1 LSKWGFMER
10 KMKIITGSILTILV
24 LVSWPLAS
32 ANVLAAPASS
42 ASKEPLEISAEG
54 SLEWHR
60 NINKYIAQGDALA
73 KQGDTVIK
81 AKTLEAFYREP
92 KKGGMEIWKI
102 IANGQVEITAP
113 NGKVYGDHAVYNL
126 DESYAVMTG
135 KSLRMDS
142 DGQSLTAQ
150 DRFEYYITENKL
162 IAIGDT
168 KITRPTETLQSD
180 TMIAWFKEGE
190 SSRELWRAEA
200 QGHVVITTEDESIS
214 GQKGEYR
221 KEDNKAEI
229 SGGVVIRRGPNILE
243 GTRAELD
250 LLTNISR
257 IFGGK
262 DAASTGDSAA
272 PSDTR
277 ARGTFYPG
285 SEKKPKQ

>member
-1 LSKWGFMER
+1 MER
-10 KMKIITGSILTILV
+10 KMKFITGSILTILLATV
-24 LVSWPLAS
+24 WPVAS
-32 ANVLAAPASS
+32 HSVHAAPASN
-42 ASKEPLEISAEG
+42 ASKDPLEISAAG
-54 SLEWHR
+54 TLEWHR
-60 NINKYIAQGDALA
+60 DINKYIAQGDAVA

-81 AKTLEAFYREP
+81 ATTLEAFYREP
-92 KKGGMEIWKI
+92 AKGGMEIWKI
-102 IANGQVEITAP
+102 IANGKVEITAP
-113 NGKVYGDHAVYNL
+113 NGKIYGDHAVYNL
-126 DESYAVMTG
+126 DNAHAVMTG

-150 DRFEYYITENKL
+150 EHFEYYITENKL
-162 IAIGDT
+162 IATGST

-180 TMIAWFKEGE
+180 TMIAWFKEGAK
-190 SSRELWRAEA
+190 SRELWRAEA
-200 QGHVVITTEDESIS
+200 VGDVVITTEEESIS

-262 DAASTGDSAA
+262 AQSNNNDNGAASVDM
-272 PSDTR
+272 R